1 MKCLIFDAGGVLVYP
16 RMGDWNLSPRLAELL
31 GPHAPDIHTAK
42 YLSAHRACLDWLD
55 ESRLVNSLEDER
67 LLKRQ
72 YFIDMDRRMGWRLT
86 RSELFALADD
96 FTDNTARY
104 AMFPD
109 ALTWLTRWQPR
120 YRLGLLSDAMPSLLP
135 ALDGLGLSP
144 LLEKKV
150 ISTRVGATK
159 PNPRMYQ
166 AILQAMEAQPGDCLF
181 VDDRIDNLEGA
192 QAAGIRAVQMARYEF
207 PPARV
212 WDGETVRS
220 FEALNA
226 LLEKTV

>member
-31 GPHAPDIHTAK
+31 GAHAPEIHTAK
-42 YLSAHRACLDWLD
+42 YLSAHRACLDWLN
-55 ESRLVNSLEDER
+55 ESRLVNTLEDER

-72 YFIDMDRRMGWRLT
+72 YFIDMDRRMGWRLSRT
-86 RSELFALADD
+86 ELFALADD

-109 ALTWLTRWQPR
+109 ATQWLTRWQPR

-135 ALDGLGLSP
+135 ALEVLGLSQ
-144 LLEKKV
+144 LLEYKV

-159 PNPRMYQ
+159 PDRRMYQ
-166 AILQAMEAQPGDCLF
+166 TILRVMDAQPGDCLF
-181 VDDRIDNLEGA
+181 VDDRIDNLLGA
-192 QAAGIRAVQMARYEF
+192 QAEGIRAVQMARTEF
-207 PPARV
+207 PPAQV
-212 WDGETVRS
+212 WDGEVVRS
-220 FEALNA
+220 FSELDA
-226 LLEKTV
+226 LLRKAP